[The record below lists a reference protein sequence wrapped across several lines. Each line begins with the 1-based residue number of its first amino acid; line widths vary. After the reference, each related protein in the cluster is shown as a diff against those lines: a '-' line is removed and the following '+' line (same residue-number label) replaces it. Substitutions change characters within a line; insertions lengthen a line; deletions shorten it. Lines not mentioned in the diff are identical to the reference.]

1 MDVSLDDFRRH
12 FGILSD
18 DALLATHREDLV
30 ESAQQCLD
38 EELSRR
44 GLLTGAPGSGEIVAE
59 PTEADPDSSGGEP
72 VSIAT
77 YTVAEEASLAR
88 GLLRIASIPC
98 HLANE
103 YTGLGGFQLEL
114 MVPAAYVE
122 QALEVLGAEISDEEL
137 AAQAEAAGA
146 PESEFE
152 EEQREENEADKESPR

>member
-12 FGILSD
+12 FGLLSD
-18 DALLATHREDLV
+18 TALLATRREDLV
-30 ESAQQCLD
+30 ESAQACLD

-44 GLLTGAPGSGEIVAE
+44 GLSTDGADAAETAGENAEAE
-59 PTEADPDSSGGEP
+59 PDPSGDEP

-77 YTVAEEASLAR
+77 CTVAEEASLAR

-114 MVPAAYVE
+114 MVPAAFVE

-146 PESEFE
+146 PENVFE
-152 EEQREENEADKESPR
+152 EEQQEENEADRESPQ

>member
-1 MDVSLDDFRRH
+1 MDVSLNDFRRH

-18 DALLATHREDLV
+18 DALLATRREDLV

-44 GLLTGAPGSGEIVAE
+44 GLLTGESDSGAVAAESAEAE
-59 PTEADPDSSGGEP
+59 PDSAGGEP

-122 QALEVLGAEISDEEL
+122 QALDVLGAEISDEEL
-137 AAQAEAAGA
+137 AAQAEAAG
-146 PESEFE
+146 ELEGEFE
-152 EEQREENEADKESPR
+152 EEDQEDDEPDKKSPH